1 MKKILAI
8 ACLLTTAAPA
18 SAAVTLTVNNW
29 AAPNYMLSIVAVDL
43 CNDIAAVTQGR
54 VKCNILPKA
63 VASPTQSFDA
73 VVNGI
78 VDIGYTVHGYNTGRF
93 PLTEV
98 VEFPLLGD
106 TSEVMSVAYQRIH
119 ERMLAKANEH
129 KGVIVLAVHNHGPGQ
144 IFTTKKAV
152 KSMSDL
158 KGLKMRIGGG
168 VLTQVCEKIGVVP
181 LLRPATEAYEM
192 LSTGVADG
200 VFFAK
205 DGIIPYNLTDV
216 IKYTTFVPGGMY
228 NLSFGWFINPDKWN
242 SIPAS
247 DRALIQPLFGEALAR
262 RVGKLYDAA
271 DTKNVQAL
279 KDAKIPIVTAGPEFI
294 AELGGQVSGLKEVWI
309 KKADAKGVNGAAV
322 LDALLAEVKVVR
334 KELGQ

>member
-1 MKKILAI
+1 MKKFLTLVFLLASY
-8 ACLLTTAAPA
+8 LPA
-18 SAAVTLTVNNW
+18 SAEVTLTVNNW
-29 AAPNYMLSIVAVDL
+29 AAPNYTLTLAAKGL
-43 CNDIAAVTQGR
+43 CEDIATVTEGR

-98 VEFPLLGD
+98 VEFPLLGN
-106 TSEVMSVAYQRIH
+106 TSEVMSIAYQRIYD
-119 ERMLAKANEH
+119 RMLAEAGEN
-129 KGVIVLAVHNHGPGQ
+129 KGVKVLAMHNHGPGQ
-144 IFTTKKAV
+144 IFTTKVQV
-152 KSMSDL
+152 KSVGDL
-158 KGLKMRIGGG
+158 SGLKMRIGGG
-168 VLTQVCEKIGVVP
+168 VLTQICETIGVVP

-216 IKYTTFVPGGMY
+216 IHYATFVPGGMY
-228 NLSFGWFINPDKWN
+228 NLSFGWFMNPEKWN
-242 SIPAS
+242 SIPEA
-247 DRALIQPLFGEALAR
+247 DRALIEPLFGEALAQR
-262 RVGKLYDAA
+262 IGKMYDSA
-271 DTKNVQAL
+271 DTENVQAL
-279 KDAKIPIVTAGPEFI
+279 KDHNIPVVDADDAFI
-294 AELGGQVSGLKEVWI
+294 AELGSQVAGLKAAWVE
-309 KKADAKGVNGAAV
+309 KAKAKGIDGEAV
-322 LDALLAEVKVVR
+322 LKALQEEVETVR